1 MGDLERD
8 PISLVFSA
16 IRNGEPGAERR
27 LFELAYTELRRMAHG
42 KMFHEAPGNT
52 LQTTGLVN
60 EAYLRLCR
68 GEDANWENR
77 RHFFGA
83 AAIAMRRIL
92 IDHWRKKQA
101 AGYQHRVTLGDDV
114 ADSERPFDLIVLD
127 AALEHL
133 AKIRP
138 RAAEVVSYRFFLGLT
153 VKETAKLLGVA
164 PKTVDNDWALAR
176 AWLRRE
182 MNRQS
187 DAPSA
192 CSE

>member
-1 MGDLERD
+1 
-8 PISLVFSA
+8 
-16 IRNGEPGAERR
+16 
-27 LFELAYTELRRMAHG
+27 
-42 KMFHEAPGNT
+42 MFHEAPGNT

-92 IDHWRKKQA
+92 IDRARRQKARKHGGDLEQ
-101 AGYQHRVTLGDDV
+101 VTLGDDL
-114 ADSERPFDLIVLD
+114 AGPERPCELIALD
-127 AALEHL
+127 AALKRL
-133 AKIRP
+133 AKDRP

-153 VKETAKLLGVA
+153 VKQTAELLDVA
-164 PKTVDNDWALAR
+164 PKTVDNDWALAK

-182 MNRQS
+182 IDRQS
-187 DAPSA
+187 DAPSTP
-192 CSE
+192 SE